1 MTLGE
6 SFPQAQPHALSAQ
19 RTGVPHGGDGASV
32 HEMHWPPCP
41 APGRFPETA
50 NPLFIVLRAGTP
62 GDTRMRQECE
72 DTENQCVLAACYGEY
87 SPVL

>member
-32 HEMHWPPCP
+32 HEMRWPPCP
-41 APGRFPETA
+41 ASDRFPETA
-50 NPLFIVLRAGTP
+50 NPLFILP
-62 GDTRMRQECE
+62 QSLDTRRHQDEAG
-72 DTENQCVLAACYGEY
+72 V
-87 SPVL
+87 